1 MEESLNVALSSF
13 VFSQIWLNF
22 FLDDNNLCYKGKK
35 FQKCFKEALSL
46 SSSLVNFC
54 TMAIKYFGKKK
65 WKINFLWFFFQF
77 PKFWK
82 FLEPQNRGK
91 EKKTL
96 VQRLWIQVWIWMSFK
111 AWFQGGFSGSK
122 CQKGQLYTDFSACLY
137 LTFKLQTFS

>member
-65 WKINFLWFFFQF
+65 MKNKFFVIFFSISKI
-77 PKFWK
+77 
-82 FLEPQNRGK
+82 LEIFGTTK
-91 EKKTL
+91 
-96 VQRLWIQVWIWMSFK
+96 
-111 AWFQGGFSGSK
+111 
-122 CQKGQLYTDFSACLY
+122 
-137 LTFKLQTFS
+137 